1 MESDEAVVSNLKGV
15 VEMYKR
21 RAEEAAAEI
30 ERLRAALR
38 KIASSNQQRSN
49 CFCGACIQARA
60 ARAALE
66 ERT

>member
-1 MESDEAVVSNLKGV
+1 MSDEIEHDKPDAITRLRDEN
-15 VEMYKR
+15 
-21 RAEEAAAEI
+21 

-38 KIASSNQQRSN
+38 KIASNNQQRSN

-66 ERT
+66 GRRRDD

>member
-1 MESDEAVVSNLKGV
+1 MSDIE
-15 VEMYKR
+15 KR
-21 RAEEAAAEI
+21 LRDLARIDNCQASLEAAAEI

-38 KIASSNQQRSN
+38 KIASNNQQRSN

-66 ERT
+66 GEP

>member
-1 MESDEAVVSNLKGV
+1 MSDEIEHDKPDAITRLRDEN
-15 VEMYKR
+15 
-21 RAEEAAAEI
+21 

-38 KIASSNQQRSN
+38 KIASNNQQRSN

-66 ERT
+66 GK

>member
-1 MESDEAVVSNLKGV
+1 MSDEIEHDKPDTITRL
-15 VEMYKR
+15 
-21 RAEEAAAEI
+21 RAEN

-38 KIASSNQQRSN
+38 KIASNNQQRSN